1 MNHQENNKS
10 QEITDEDRLREERYF
25 YLVNSYQPVFFQWKD
40 ASRVLG
46 SEHPTVKL
54 MGDAQ
59 DSLDEEKLQEAQTA
73 FDALPEEVLN
83 RIYYPWMGCPPPPG
97 TTQRL
102 REELTEERL
111 GDLYGLE
118 MVDTYLQIDAR
129 EAGEG
134 APWPTDEDGH
144 AVVPALVYDRRES
157 GGWPVRVQIA
167 EGSDKQEVLALLK
180 KAHDMLDQKWE
191 ELIDPTYY
199 PRLPKAPFGY

>member
-1 MNHQENNKS
+1 M
-10 QEITDEDRLREERYF
+10 TDEKNNEVQGNPERGLTEEEEF
-25 YLVNSYQPVFFQWKD
+25 FLLDSFQPVFFEQEST
-40 ASRVLG
+40 SRVLG
-46 SEHPTVKL
+46 SEHPTVRL
-54 MGDAQ
+54 MAEAVE
-59 DSLDEEKLQEAQTA
+59 SLNWEKLKEAQTA
-73 FDALPEEVLN
+73 FYALPEEVLD
-83 RIYYPWMGCPPPPG
+83 RIYHPWMGCEPPSG

-111 GDLYGLE
+111 GDLCGFE
-118 MVDTYLQIDAR
+118 RAEAYLQIDAR
-129 EAGEG
+129 EAGEC

-144 AVVPALVYDRRES
+144 AMVPALVYDLRES

-167 EGSDKQEVLALLK
+167 EGSDKQQILALLK